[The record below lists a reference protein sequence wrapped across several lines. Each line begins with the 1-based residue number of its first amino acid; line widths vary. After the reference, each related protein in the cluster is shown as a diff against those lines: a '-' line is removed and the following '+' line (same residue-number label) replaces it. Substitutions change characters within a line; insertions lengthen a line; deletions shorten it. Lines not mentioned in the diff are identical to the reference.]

1 MSFKSKVYNR
11 LHVIFY
17 LSKDTLV
24 SFFQERAFFHGAA
37 LSYYALFSMFPL
49 LFLIVSFLGR
59 ILGEDFILKMI
70 KNFLLENVGLSNVDE
85 IMAVVGTYN
94 LDRGN
99 IFLEIIGIVFVLI
112 ASSAFLTS
120 LRNSINEFYNIE
132 KTVHK
137 GRKAIQVN
145 IFERLVSLVFLAVF
159 ASVFLIIYMF
169 HSVGFTLIHSWL
181 DSSTDIQV
189 FILRVMD
196 FSFSILLNYIIFLLI
211 FKFLHNGLVT
221 WRVASMGAIVT
232 AVLLFLGQ
240 LLIKYYLL
248 NMFVLGTAGIAGSLF
263 IFMAWVH
270 YSSQIIFVGAKFTF
284 TFSKKIGSPILSK
297 YKIQEK
303 L

>member
-1 MSFKSKVYNR
+1 M
-11 LHVIFY
+11 IFY
-17 LSKDTLV
+17 LAKDTLL

-49 LFLIVSFLGR
+49 LFLIISFLGR
-59 ILGEDFILKMI
+59 ILGEDIILKMI
-70 KNFLLENVGLSNVDE
+70 KNFLVENVGLSNVDE

-94 LDRGN
+94 LDKGN
-99 IFLEIIGIVFVLI
+99 IFLEIIGIIFVLI

-132 KTVHK
+132 KTILK

-145 IFERLVSLVFLAVF
+145 VFERLISLLFLAVF

-169 HSVGFTLIHSWL
+169 HSVGFTVIHSWL
-181 DSSTDIQV
+181 DSSTDIQIV
-189 FILRVMD
+189 ILRIMD
-196 FSFSILLNYIIFLLI
+196 FSFSILLNYVIFLLI
-211 FKFLHNGLVT
+211 FKFLNNGKVT
-221 WRVASMGAIVT
+221 WRVASMGSIVT
-232 AVLLFLGQ
+232 AVLLFIGQ

-284 TFSKKIGSPILSK
+284 TFSKKIGSPIISK
-297 YKIQEK
+297 YSNQITGQK
-303 L
+303 

>member
-1 MSFKSKVYNR
+1 M
-11 LHVIFY
+11 IFY
-17 LSKDTLV
+17 LAKDTLL

-49 LFLIVSFLGR
+49 LFLIISFLGR

-70 KNFLLENVGLSNVDE
+70 KNFLVENVGLSNVDE

-94 LDRGN
+94 LDKGN

-132 KTVHK
+132 KTILK

-145 IFERLVSLVFLAVF
+145 VFERLISLLFLAVF

-169 HSVGFTLIHSWL
+169 HSVGFTVIHSWL
-181 DSSTDIQV
+181 DSSTDIQIV
-189 FILRVMD
+189 ILRIMD
-196 FSFSILLNYIIFLLI
+196 FSFSILLNYVIFLLI
-211 FKFLHNGLVT
+211 FKFLNNGKVT
-221 WRVASMGAIVT
+221 WRVASMGSIVT
-232 AVLLFLGQ
+232 AVLLFIGQ

-284 TFSKKIGSPILSK
+284 TFSKKIGSPIISK
-297 YKIQEK
+297 YSNQITGQK
-303 L
+303 

>member
-1 MSFKSKVYNR
+1 
-11 LHVIFY
+11 L
-17 LSKDTLV
+17 L

-49 LFLIVSFLGR
+49 LFLIISFLGR
-59 ILGEDFILKMI
+59 ILGEDFILKLI
-70 KNFLLENVGLSNVDE
+70 KEFLLENVGLRNVDE
-85 IMAVVGTYN
+85 IMEVVGTYN
-94 LDRGN
+94 LDKGN
-99 IFLEIIGIVFVLI
+99 IFLEIIGVVFVLI

-132 KTVHK
+132 RTVLK

-145 IFERLVSLVFLAVF
+145 IFERLISLLFLAVF
-159 ASVFLIIYMF
+159 ASVFLILYMF
-169 HSVGFTLIHSWL
+169 HSVGFTLLHSL
-181 DSSTDIQV
+181 LGSSSDIQRI
-189 FILRVMD
+189 FFSILD
-196 FSFSILLNYIIFLLI
+196 FSFSVLLNYIIFLLI
-211 FKFLHNGLVT
+211 FKFLNNGKVT

-270 YSSQIIFVGAKFTF
+270 YSSQIIFVGAKFTY
-284 TFSKKIGSPILSK
+284 TFSKKIGSPIVSK
-297 YKIQEK
+297 
-303 L
+303 

>member
-1 MSFKSKVYNR
+1 
-11 LHVIFY
+11 VIFY
-17 LSKDTLV
+17 LAKDTLF

-49 LFLIVSFLGR
+49 LFLIISFLGR

-70 KNFLLENVGLSNVDE
+70 KNFLVENVGLSNVDE

-94 LDRGN
+94 LDKGN
-99 IFLEIIGIVFVLI
+99 IFLEIIGILFVLI

-132 KTVHK
+132 KTIFK

-145 IFERLVSLVFLAVF
+145 VFERLISLLFLAVF

-169 HSVGFTLIHSWL
+169 HSVGFTVIHSWL

-189 FILRVMD
+189 LILRIMD
-196 FSFSILLNYIIFLLI
+196 FSFSILLNYVIFLLI
-211 FKFLHNGLVT
+211 FKFLNNGKVT

-284 TFSKKIGSPILSK
+284 TFSKKIGSPIVSK
-297 YKIQEK
+297 YSNQITGQK
-303 L
+303 

>member
-1 MSFKSKVYNR
+1 MSFKSKLYNR

-17 LSKDTLV
+17 LSKDTLL

-49 LFLIVSFLGR
+49 LFLIISFLGR
-59 ILGEDFILKMI
+59 ILGEDFILKLI
-70 KNFLLENVGLSNVDE
+70 KEFLLENVGLRNVDE
-85 IMAVVGTYN
+85 IMEVVGTYN
-94 LDRGN
+94 LDKGN
-99 IFLEIIGIVFVLI
+99 IFLEIIGVVFVLI

-132 KTVHK
+132 RTVLK

-145 IFERLVSLVFLAVF
+145 IFERLISLLFLAVF
-159 ASVFLIIYMF
+159 ASVFLILYMF
-169 HSVGFTLIHSWL
+169 HSVGFTLLHSL
-181 DSSTDIQV
+181 LGSSSDIQRM
-189 FILRVMD
+189 FFSILD
-196 FSFSILLNYIIFLLI
+196 FSFSVLLNYIIFLLI
-211 FKFLHNGLVT
+211 FKFLNNGKVT

-248 NMFVLGTAGIAGSLF
+248 NLFVLGTAGIAGSLF

-270 YSSQIIFVGAKFTF
+270 YSSQIIFVGAKFTY
-284 TFSKKIGSPILSK
+284 TFSKKIGSPIVSK
-297 YKIQEK
+297 
-303 L
+303 

>member
-1 MSFKSKVYNR
+1 
-11 LHVIFY
+11 VIFY
-17 LSKDTLV
+17 LAKDTLF

-49 LFLIVSFLGR
+49 LFLIISFLGR

-70 KNFLLENVGLSNVDE
+70 KNFLVENVGLSNVDE

-94 LDRGN
+94 LDKGN

-132 KTVHK
+132 KTIFK

-145 IFERLVSLVFLAVF
+145 VFERLISLLFLAVF

-169 HSVGFTLIHSWL
+169 HSVGFTVIHSWL

-189 FILRVMD
+189 LILRIMD
-196 FSFSILLNYIIFLLI
+196 FSFSILLNYVIFLLI
-211 FKFLHNGLVT
+211 FKFLNNGKVT

-284 TFSKKIGSPILSK
+284 TFSKKIGSPIVSK
-297 YKIQEK
+297 YSNQITGQK
-303 L
+303 

>member
-1 MSFKSKVYNR
+1 
-11 LHVIFY
+11 
-17 LSKDTLV
+17 
-24 SFFQERAFFHGAA
+24 
-37 LSYYALFSMFPL
+37 
-49 LFLIVSFLGR
+49 
-59 ILGEDFILKMI
+59 
-70 KNFLLENVGLSNVDE
+70 
-85 IMAVVGTYN
+85 
-94 LDRGN
+94 
-99 IFLEIIGIVFVLI
+99 LEIIGIVFVLI

-132 KTVHK
+132 KTIFK

-145 IFERLVSLVFLAVF
+145 VFERLISLLFLAVF

-169 HSVGFTLIHSWL
+169 HSVGLTVIHSWL

-189 FILRVMD
+189 LILRIMD
-196 FSFSILLNYIIFLLI
+196 FSFSILLNYVIFLLI
-211 FKFLHNGLVT
+211 FKFLNNGKVT

-284 TFSKKIGSPILSK
+284 TFSKKIGSPIVSK
-297 YKIQEK
+297 YSNQITGQK
-303 L
+303 

>member
-1 MSFKSKVYNR
+1 
-11 LHVIFY
+11 
-17 LSKDTLV
+17 
-24 SFFQERAFFHGAA
+24 
-37 LSYYALFSMFPL
+37 
-49 LFLIVSFLGR
+49 
-59 ILGEDFILKMI
+59 
-70 KNFLLENVGLSNVDE
+70 
-85 IMAVVGTYN
+85 MAVVGTYN
-94 LDRGN
+94 LDKGN
-99 IFLEIIGIVFVLI
+99 IFLEILGILFVLI

-132 KTVHK
+132 KTIFK

-145 IFERLVSLVFLAVF
+145 VFERLISLLFLAVF

-169 HSVGFTLIHSWL
+169 HSVGFTVIHSWL

-189 FILRVMD
+189 LILRIMD
-196 FSFSILLNYIIFLLI
+196 FSFSILLNYVIFLLI
-211 FKFLHNGLVT
+211 FKFLNNGKVT

-284 TFSKKIGSPILSK
+284 TFSKKIGSPIVSK
-297 YKIQEK
+297 YSNQITGQK
-303 L
+303 